1 MMSLTKGEMTM
12 IKQNA
17 HSSVTEWENEIKQLV
32 ENHRIMEA
40 RQRLFQANKAGIL
53 STTLKD
59 WQLVLKEPQ
68 VSVKNEATGVGLN
81 ENYQWLKKN
90 AQQFKG
96 LWVALSKGVLI
107 DSHDNLTTLR
117 QTIEKSGKLTN
128 DIAFMPIEN

>member
-1 MMSLTKGEMTM
+1 MMNTTKGQNIA

-17 HSSVTEWENEIKQLV
+17 HPSVIEWENEIKQLV

-40 RQRLFQANKAGIL
+40 RQRLSIASKACIL
-53 STTLKD
+53 STTLKE
-59 WQLVLKEPQ
+59 WQLVLREPK

-96 LWVALSKGVLI
+96 LWVALSMGVLI

-117 QTIEKSGKLTN
+117 QTLEKSNKLTH
-128 DIAFMPIEN
+128 DLAFMAIEN

>member
-1 MMSLTKGEMTM
+1 MMNMIKGQNTT

-17 HSSVTEWENEIKQLV
+17 HPSVTEWENEIKQLV

-40 RQRLFQANKAGIL
+40 RQRLSQASKVGIL
-53 STTLKD
+53 STTLKK
-59 WQLVLKEPQ
+59 WQLVLREPK

-81 ENYQWLKKN
+81 ENYHWLKKN

-96 LWVALSKGVLI
+96 SWVALSRGVLI

-117 QTIEKSGKLTN
+117 KILAKSGKLTHEV
-128 DIAFMPIEN
+128 AFMAIEN

>member
-1 MMSLTKGEMTM
+1 MMSLTKGETTM

-17 HSSVTEWENEIKQLV
+17 HPSVTEWENEIKQLV

-40 RQRLFQANKAGIL
+40 RQRLSQASKAGIL
-53 STTLKD
+53 STTLKE

-90 AQQFKG
+90 AEKFKG

-107 DSHDNLTTLR
+107 DSHDNLTILR
-117 QTIEKSGKLTN
+117 QTLEKSGKLTH